1 MIINMKIILILK
13 KQIEDL
19 KYKKIEWE
27 LERKFKNNQ
36 EVIAFLSESEAM
48 DYLKVLDPNFYN

>member
-1 MIINMKIILILK
+1 MKIILILK